1 MATHSSILA
10 WRIPGTEE
18 PSGLL
23 SRGHTKSDTTE
34 AAAAAEPVGG
44 LESGGA
50 GLLFSL
56 GNQIYPLKEAQWRAV
71 LPRKGDNF
79 RFVHVEFE
87 VPVET
92 SWALNIFQIR
102 SSDGPSK
109 IFHLTL

>member
-1 MATHSSILA
+1 MGCCL
-10 WRIPGTEE
+10 W
-18 PSGLL
+18 
-23 SRGHTKSDTTE
+23 GHTKSDTTE
-34 AAAAAEPVGG
+34 AAAAAAAVEPVGG

-87 VPVET
+87 VRVET